1 MTRCCGGGFGFGR
14 LPRQR
19 GFSGLAFGLGS
30 PGARGSGFRFLFA
43 AAQCLLRRLLFCRGT
58 GQGGRRCYLRGAR
71 LFRGPFGR
79 ASIGCRPHHCCG
91 FGLSFGLGL
100 SGARGGGFGL
110 YPGAMDRS
118 RGGIV
123 FQRGTD
129 GGSRCAFRGLLRLA
143 PGGFGSRLI
152 GLDAFPQFGAQSR
165 IRGGAGKGIS
175 GRIGIGLPGCCGRRI
190 LGSKPATL
198 ALGSHQVGQKFAQT
212 RTPVSGPEFMAPGA
226 TG

>member
-58 GQGGRRCYLRGAR
+58 GQGRRSGVLSDAD
-71 LFRGPFGR
+71 LFCGPFGR
-79 ASIGCRPHHCCG
+79 NSLGRRPRQSG
-91 FGLSFGLGL
+91 VFGLSVGLGL
-100 SGARGGGFGL
+100 PGGRGGGFGL
-110 YPGAMDRS
+110 HPGAMDRS

-129 GGSRCAFRGLLRLA
+129 GGSRCPLLGLLRLA

-152 GLDAFPQFGAQSR
+152 GLDAFPQFGAQLR
-165 IRGGAGKGIS
+165 IRGGADKGIS

-190 LGSKPATL
+190 FGSKPATL
-198 ALGSHQVGQKFAQT
+198 ALGGHQVG
-212 RTPVSGPEFMAPGA
+212 
-226 TG
+226 